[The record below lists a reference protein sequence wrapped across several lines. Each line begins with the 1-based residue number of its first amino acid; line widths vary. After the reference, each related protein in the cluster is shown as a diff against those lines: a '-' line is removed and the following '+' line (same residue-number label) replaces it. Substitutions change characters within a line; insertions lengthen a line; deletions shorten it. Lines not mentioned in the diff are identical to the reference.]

1 MTDQIGSEK
10 VISMTPISLR
20 LLCKLVLV
28 SFLLAF
34 LTISPAMAALNIVGS
49 KFMGDVAPGQTVT
62 FPMTLSVASTD
73 SAADLELSVLGF
85 ANGPDGRYQ
94 GLDPAQD
101 TSQYTARPMIT
112 LDKTSVH
119 IAPGG
124 QQIITA
130 TIKVPSNT
138 GTGGRYAL
146 INIHTKP
153 LGGGAVALVTAIN
166 VPVMV
171 TLKGT
176 QITETGTIES
186 TTAGEVVQGKPVVV
200 TTTFV
205 NTGNHDFYGV
215 KNEITVTDASGK
227 SVAQASTVPL
237 ISTIIPGGK
246 INFVNTINADLNP
259 GTYTVLSR
267 MIHSSGTVLATKSTA
282 FTTSSS
288 HATVQNPVSITLVPE
303 NPAILATTD
312 GNIRIQFPKGS
323 VLGATNITL
332 TPSPAGT
339 LPSAPQG
346 MQYAKTTFAVEGFTG
361 LLSHDATVTVHY
373 TPDDLTSAGG
383 NAKKLALARWDQS
396 PGTWAVLPTT
406 VDSNANTLTT
416 TTNRFSTWAVVVNN
430 GGMTSAAGANSPAK
444 TTYAPLSVI
453 TVILALAGVFF
464 IFTIKRRI

>member
-1 MTDQIGSEK
+1 
-10 VISMTPISLR
+10 MTPISSR
-20 LLCKLVLV
+20 LFCKLFLV

-34 LTISPAMAALNIVGS
+34 LTISPAIATLNIVGS
-49 KFMGDVAPGQTVT
+49 KFMGDVAPGQTVS

-85 ANGPDGRYQ
+85 ANGPDGRYL

-101 TSQYTARPMIT
+101 TSQYTARPWIT
-112 LDKTSVH
+112 LDKTAVH
-119 IAPGG
+119 IAPGQ

-130 TIKVPSNT
+130 TITVPSNA
-138 GTGGRYAL
+138 GAGGRYAL

-176 QITETGTIES
+176 QSTETGTIDS
-186 TTAGEVVQGKPVVV
+186 ISVGDIVQGKPVTI

-227 SVAQASTVPL
+227 SVAQASSVPL

-246 INFVNTINADLNP
+246 VNFVTTINADLTP
-259 GTYTVLSR
+259 GTYTVASR
-267 MIHSSGTVLATKSTA
+267 MIHSSGTVLATKSTP
-282 FTTSSS
+282 FTTSST
-288 HATVQNPVSITLVPE
+288 HAAVQNPVSIMLVPE
-303 NPAILATTD
+303 NPATLATTD
-312 GNIRIQFPKGS
+312 GSIRIQFPKGS
-323 VLGATNITL
+323 VLGATNVTL

-346 MQYAKTTFAVEGFTG
+346 MQYAKTTFAVDGFTG
-361 LLSHDATVTVHY
+361 LLSQDATVIVHY
-373 TPDDLTSAGG
+373 TQDDLASAGG
-383 NAKKLALARWDQS
+383 DAKKLALARWDQS
-396 PGTWAVLPTT
+396 PGTWTVLPTT
-406 VDSNANTLTT
+406 VDGNANTLTT

-430 GGMTSAAGANSPAK
+430 AAVASGENSNSQTK
-444 TTYAPLSVI
+444 TMFAPLSVI
-453 TVILALAGVFF
+453 TVILALIGVFF